1 MSENNSLSLSLPS
14 IEPVRQRR
22 KVRVRT
28 LSRKLNPWFWFGWL
42 RRRATTSG
50 KRDFYSH
57 KEKQAYSVDK
67 MTQRASSHHYGV
79 KL

>member
-42 RRRATTSG
+42 RRRATVSG

-57 KEKQAYSVDK
+57 KEKQAHLVAK
-67 MTQRASSHHYGV
+67 MTQRAASYHYGV

>member
-1 MSENNSLSLSLPS
+1 
-14 IEPVRQRR
+14 
-22 KVRVRT
+22 
-28 LSRKLNPWFWFGWL
+28 LSRKLNPWLWFGWL
-42 RRRATTSG
+42 RRQANFSG

-67 MTQRASSHHYGV
+67 MTQRAASYYSWV